1 MLNKKRSLIIV
12 ISAPSGVGKTTL
24 SKRLLQVS
32 SSFTYSV
39 SFTTRV
45 PRKNE
50 IEGVDYY
57 FISQEEF
64 KKMIDQ
70 DKFVEWAQVHG
81 ELYGTSAELL
91 DKAIEIKK
99 DVVLEVDVQGG
110 IKIKKRYP
118 EAVLIFLLPPSWQ
131 ELEKRLNKR
140 ATEGIAKIRERIKQA
155 KKEITYAHYYD
166 YLVVNN
172 EINKALSDI
181 SNIVRAERCRINR
194 LSLENLPEIIQPDP
208 TKKGGLTD

>member
-1 MLNKKRSLIIV
+1 MLNKKRSLVIV

-181 SNIVRAERCRINR
+181 LNIVRAERCRINR
-194 LSLENLPEIIQPDP
+194 LSLENLPEIIQPDQP
-208 TKKGGLTD
+208 RKEA

>member
-1 MLNKKRSLIIV
+1 MLNKKKSLIIV

-39 SFTTRV
+39 SFTTRA

-64 KKMIDQ
+64 KKMIEE

-81 ELYGTSAELL
+81 ELYGTSVEFL
-91 DKAIEIKK
+91 DKAIETKK

-110 IKIKKRYP
+110 VKIKKRYP

-140 ATEGIAKIRERIKQA
+140 ATEVIVKIRERIKQA

-172 EINKALSDI
+172 EINKALSEI
-181 SNIVRAERCRINR
+181 SSIVRAERCRINR
-194 LSLENLPEIIQPDP
+194 LSLESLPEIIQPDP
-208 TKKGGLTD
+208 TKIRRLN